1 METKRLGRGPGEAA
15 GSQQTPAP
23 QLPAPRA
30 HGSLAPQ
37 PRAHG
42 SLAPLHTFSTSS
54 SPRLAV
60 SALAA
65 PSGGA
70 TPHPQRYF

>member
-23 QLPAPRA
+23 QFPA
-30 HGSLAPQ
+30 

-60 SALAA
+60 SASAA

-70 TPHPQRYF
+70 TPHPQRDF